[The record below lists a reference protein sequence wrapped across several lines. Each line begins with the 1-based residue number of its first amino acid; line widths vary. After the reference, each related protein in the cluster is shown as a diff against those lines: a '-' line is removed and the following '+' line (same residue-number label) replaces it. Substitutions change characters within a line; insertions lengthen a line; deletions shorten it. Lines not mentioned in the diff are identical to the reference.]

1 MGWLLWIRSSPWSR
15 KPRES
20 SPGLPSVA
28 GERWTPG
35 VQVLLTKLC
44 AQQGTLVNTLQEVKP
59 TAFLGVPRI
68 WEKMHEKI
76 KETVDKSSS
85 LRRKVFLWARNIGF
99 KVNSKRM
106 PG

>member
-1 MGWLLWIRSSPWSR
+1 M
-15 KPRES
+15 
-20 SPGLPSVA
+20 A

-35 VQVLLTKLC
+35 VQVLLTELC

-76 KETVDKSSS
+76 KETVGNSSS

-106 PG
+106 LG

>member
-1 MGWLLWIRSSPWSR
+1 M
-15 KPRES
+15 
-20 SPGLPSVA
+20 
-28 GERWTPG
+28 
-35 VQVLLTKLC
+35 LTKLC

>member
-1 MGWLLWIRSSPWSR
+1 MA
-15 KPRES
+15 E
-20 SPGLPSVA
+20 
-28 GERWTPG
+28 ERWTPG
-35 VQVLLTKLC
+35 VQVLLTELC

-76 KETVDKSSS
+76 KEAVGKSSS
-85 LRRKVFLWARNIGF
+85 LRKKVFLWARNIGL

-106 PG
+106 LG